1 MEDPKRHEPLRHREI
16 RGAAEAGGLS
26 AGLLDQPRR
35 PNCFKA
41 PCGAGYYTS
50 IIGVGSAP
58 EDVGRA
64 QRKRMGIRAISMT
77 STLLFIGLCWFRRD
91 FCGGLVGCS
100 TNTTEVQIP
109 DIWVNNDVTGH
120 ALHLDLPF
128 TSTAM

>member
-41 PCGAGYYTS
+41 PFGAGYYTS

-77 STLLFIGLCWFRRD
+77 STRRRPYFSLDFVD
-91 FCGGLVGCS
+91 FCGGLLGCS

-120 ALHLDLPF
+120 ALH
-128 TSTAM
+128 